1 MSQQGLRFTLK
12 VDDIPEAATTV
23 VSFTL
28 QQHLSRPFLLHIHIA
43 SGVSRP
49 ADATEFLE
57 KNATLTIWQGT
68 VPKRHITGIVTGVET
83 GEENHGQRNFYL
95 TLSSP
100 LWRAGLRQN
109 FRIFQQ
115 QDIQT
120 ISATLLAENGVTDW
134 TTFFYDSHP
143 AREFCVQY
151 GETDLA
157 FLTRLWAEEGIF
169 FFDKFF
175 TSGPEQM
182 LALSDDVAGV
192 SGLHDSL
199 PFNPPPRETATECIS
214 QFRYRAQIRPSSVE
228 TQDYTFKS
236 PHWFGYFS
244 HHPANLNGQ
253 RKQYEIF
260 DYSGRFKDSQHGR
273 DFARYQAEGWRNN
286 AETASGVSNSAW
298 LWPGKRFTL
307 TDHPS
312 SALNRQWQ
320 VVGCIL
326 RGEQPQAQHG
336 RSGAGTTLRNEFT
349 VIPAD
354 RTWRAMP
361 LPKPIVDGL
370 QSAVITGPP
379 GEEIFCDK
387 YGRVRVIF
395 HWDRY
400 HPPVRTPPAG
410 YGCHR
415 RGPEQVLAT
424 SPSRGWVR
432 R

>member
-199 PFNPPPRETATECIS
+199 PFNPNPRETATECIS

-236 PHWFGYFS
+236 P
-244 HHPANLNGQ
+244 PL
-253 RKQYEIF
+253 
-260 DYSGRFKDSQHGR
+260 
-273 DFARYQAEGWRNN
+273 
-286 AETASGVSNSAW
+286 VW
-298 LWPGKRFTL
+298 LL
-307 TDHPS
+307 QPS
-312 SALNRQWQ
+312 
-320 VVGCIL
+320 
-326 RGEQPQAQHG
+326 
-336 RSGAGTTLRNEFT
+336 
-349 VIPAD
+349 
-354 RTWRAMP
+354 
-361 LPKPIVDGL
+361 
-370 QSAVITGPP
+370 P
-379 GEEIFCDK
+379 GEPQWSAEAI
-387 YGRVRVIF
+387 
-395 HWDRY
+395 
-400 HPPVRTPPAG
+400 
-410 YGCHR
+410 
-415 RGPEQVLAT
+415 
-424 SPSRGWVR
+424 
-432 R
+432 